1 MNILLLAGRI
11 IFGGYFLTM
20 GMMHFKNLKMMT
32 GYTASKG
39 VPLPSLAVMGSGLLI
54 LMGGLGVVLGLY
66 IQISLALIAVFLLIV
81 TPTMHNFWKETDPN
95 RKMAEMQNFLK
106 NMTMFGASIAL
117 LALSFGL

>member
-32 GYTASKG
+32 GYTVSKG
-39 VPLPSLAVMGSGLLI
+39 VPFPSLAVMGSGLLI